1 MTSQFQLIMRT
12 GPVPG
17 TVYPL
22 EGEQLT
28 IGRDP
33 SNSIHIADAE
43 VSRRHARLM
52 FQGGRYVLEDLGS
65 TNGTFVNGRRISA
78 PYVLKPGDV
87 ISLGESISLVF
98 EAVAFDPGATVVAP
112 SAKAT
117 VAAPPPAAAVPP
129 AHPAAPAPAFRPPST
144 AVPQTATPAT
154 APERKFPLVL
164 LIAGIAFLILLCAC
178 GGFLW
183 WVDAT
188 YRWCTFFPFLFPGA
202 CP

>member
-1 MTSQFQLIMRT
+1 MPPQFQLIMRS

-22 EGEQLT
+22 EGEQLI

-33 SNSIHIADAE
+33 SNAIVINDPE

-52 FQGGRYVLEDLGS
+52 LQGGRYVLEDLGS
-65 TNGTFVNGRRISA
+65 TNGTFVNGRRLSA

-87 ISLGESISLVF
+87 VSLGETITLVF
-98 EAVAFDPGATVVAP
+98 EAVTFDPGATVVSA
-112 SAKAT
+112 SAKAP
-117 VAAPPPAAAVPP
+117 AAPPPVTPP
-129 AHPAAPAPAFRPPST
+129 VASSPRPAAPAPYPPPSPAPSP
-144 AVPQTATPAT
+144 AVPSA
-154 APERKFPLVL
+154 APGGRKFPLPL
-164 LIAGIAFLILLCAC
+164 LLGGIALLLVICAC
-178 GGFLW
+178 GAFLW